1 MATTLLPSESRESR
15 AERMDERWAS
25 AGWRGVHDGVDDLTS
40 GANIG
45 VRAPNGSQVLRPVG
59 HDGEPSSPSKFALL
73 SDRATLTLIIFQT
86 VAN

>member
-15 AERMDERWAS
+15 RERVDGRWAS

-40 GANIG
+40 GPNAG
-45 VRAPNGSQVLRPVG
+45 VRSPNVAETLPAVG
-59 HDGEPSSPSKFALL
+59 HVDGDDVHSEFALL
-73 SDRATLTLIIFQT
+73 THRASLALIIFQP